1 MDVVDLI
8 GWLLVLILF
17 MVLIIGL
24 LWMRGR
30 SLRLEQMLN
39 EGDVE
44 ILNVGNT
51 QSEVLNHLP
60 VGSRIIPYTPY
71 IAETESVN
79 SMIQERGME
88 VN

>member
-17 MVLIIGL
+17 VVLIIGL

-30 SLRLEQMLN
+30 SLRFERMLN
-39 EGDVE
+39 EGDVG
-44 ILNVGNT
+44 ILNIGNT

-60 VGSRIIPYTPY
+60 DGSRIIPYTPY
-71 IAETESVN
+71 IAENEGIN
-79 SMIQERGME
+79 SSINEL
-88 VN
+88 

>member
-17 MVLIIGL
+17 IVLIMGL
-24 LWMRGR
+24 FWMRGR
-30 SLRLEQMLN
+30 SLRLEEMLSQ
-39 EGDVE
+39 GDVE
-44 ILNVGNT
+44 ILNVENT

-71 IAETESVN
+71 IAEEEGVN
-79 SMIQERGME
+79 SAIHEEIM
-88 VN
+88 

>member
-17 MVLIIGL
+17 IVLIMGL
-24 LWMRGR
+24 FWIRGR
-30 SLRLEQMLN
+30 SLRLEEMLSQ
-39 EGDVE
+39 GDVE
-44 ILNVGNT
+44 ILNVENT

-71 IAETESVN
+71 IAEEEGVN
-79 SMIQERGME
+79 SAIHEESM
-88 VN
+88 

>member
-17 MVLIIGL
+17 VILIMGL

-30 SLRLEQMLN
+30 SLRLEEMLSQ
-39 EGDVE
+39 GDVE
-44 ILNVGNT
+44 ILNVENT

-71 IAETESVN
+71 IAESEGVN
-79 SMIQERGME
+79 STIHEESM
-88 VN
+88 

>member
-17 MVLIIGL
+17 IVLIMGL
-24 LWMRGR
+24 FWMRGR
-30 SLRLEQMLN
+30 SLRLEEMLRQ
-39 EGDVE
+39 GDVE
-44 ILNVGNT
+44 ILNVENT

-71 IAETESVN
+71 IAEEEGVN
-79 SMIQERGME
+79 SVIHEESM
-88 VN
+88 

>member
-1 MDVVDLI
+1 MDVVNLI

-17 MVLIIGL
+17 VVLIIGL

-60 VGSRIIPYTPY
+60 DGSRIIPYTPY
-71 IAETESVN
+71 IAETERIN
-79 SMIQERGME
+79 SSINEL
-88 VN
+88 